1 MKRFL
6 VIVLLVLSIATLFAS
21 NLEGK
26 EKADVSFSSHIYGE
40 SVMLFGYPTLGGAWD
55 NGITIDS
62 VTIAAYIRYSHL
74 FRPLGSTTGK
84 LVIAEELGE
93 GGLSFKVRFYENGRF
108 NMNLGINTGW
118 YQQWVMLNSTPGSY
132 HLIHNGLIIR
142 PECSIGWRLIG
153 KWNVELGFFYQSP
166 LYPTYDDYQGWG
178 IFIKAL

>member
-6 VIVLLVLSIATLFAS
+6 VIVLLVLSIANLFAS

-84 LVIAEELGE
+84 LVIAEREA
-93 GGLSFKVRFYENGRF
+93 K
-108 NMNLGINTGW
+108 
-118 YQQWVMLNSTPGSY
+118 
-132 HLIHNGLIIR
+132 
-142 PECSIGWRLIG
+142 
-153 KWNVELGFFYQSP
+153 
-166 LYPTYDDYQGWG
+166 
-178 IFIKAL
+178 